1 MRSRKS
7 EVRTCA
13 RNIRAFTAVVTCVG
27 FADNTVWNYA
37 GAEQA
42 ALPRPKPLSR
52 VLGES
57 ELVKQYQMKYGA
69 KAQVFP
75 EEYKDI
81 WFCTCGA
88 LCHADEGFC
97 HV

>member
-1 MRSRKS
+1 M
-7 EVRTCA
+7 
-13 RNIRAFTAVVTCVG
+13 G

-42 ALPRPKPLSR
+42 ALPRPKPLSK
-52 VLGES
+52 VLGEG